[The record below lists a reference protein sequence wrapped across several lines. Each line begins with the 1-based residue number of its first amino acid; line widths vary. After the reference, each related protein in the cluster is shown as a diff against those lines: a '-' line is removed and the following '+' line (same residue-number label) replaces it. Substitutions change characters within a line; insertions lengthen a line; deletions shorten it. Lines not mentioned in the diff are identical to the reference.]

1 MTRHKTFNMSHPRS
15 DYYYLEIME
24 REFDNQNPV
33 VSNQTG
39 HPLQQQ
45 QVPPAS
51 IPQVAESSFQTL
63 HPLQQQPGGTSP
75 LTSALRHQDFQGLN
89 YSVTKVN
96 TQNVPFVFLITP
108 DFDQQQPK
116 VLRNEKVK
124 IPSPSSTSM
133 ASAIARLMTPVL
145 KPKKTHRK
153 RQPEV
158 EIEMTTFPSIP
169 QDYLNLDLGQ

>member
-1 MTRHKTFNMSHPRS
+1 MRGHKTFNMYNPRS
-15 DYYYLEIME
+15 DNYYLEILE
-24 REFDNQNPV
+24 REFGIQNSE
-33 VSNQTG
+33 VSDQIG

-45 QVPPAS
+45 QVLPLS
-51 IPQVAESSFQTL
+51 VPQAAGSSFQTL
-63 HPLQQQPGGTSP
+63 HPLQQQPGGASP

-108 DFDQQQPK
+108 DFDQQQPQ
-116 VLRNEKVK
+116 VLKNEKVK